1 MPLPDACLVAI
12 TTAVVERERAAADK
26 LREALSSFF
35 SQVPL
40 VFLCIYHWAG
50 ERIQEGEGE

>member
-12 TTAVVERERAAADK
+12 TTAVMEGERASAAK
-26 LREALSSFF
+26 LRGALSSFF
-35 SQVPL
+35 SQVPR
-40 VFLCIYHWAG
+40 VFLCVCHWAG